1 MRAGDRKGTGRGWG
15 PGESTLEIARVSS
28 VSAGERE
35 RAAKGENREA
45 ASVL

>member
-1 MRAGDRKGTGRGWG
+1 MRAGDRKGTGG
-15 PGESTLEIARVSS
+15 STLEIARVSS

-35 RAAKGENREA
+35 RTTKGENREA